1 MSSKERDYKYL
12 SDMLGAVKEI
22 REFTRDLDE
31 TSFTEDLRTRRAV
44 ERALEIL
51 AEAQKNISDDI
62 KVRHPDVPWRSLH
75 DLGNFYRHAYFNVDI
90 ALVWRAA
97 TGPELDLMEKM
108 LREEL
113 PFGNTL

>member
-1 MSSKERDYKYL
+1 VSSKERDYKYL
-12 SDMLGAVKEI
+12 SDML
-22 REFTRDLDE
+22 
-31 TSFTEDLRTRRAV
+31 
-44 ERALEIL
+44 
-51 AEAQKNISDDI
+51 
-62 KVRHPDVPWRSLH
+62 PWRSLH
-75 DLGNFYRHAYFNVDI
+75 DFGNFYQHAYFSVDT